1 MKIHIEKCN
10 EKGTQQEVYTLD
22 VYNQFFFSKIFY
34 LVKWSLV
41 ETINLPQKNL
51 CKTTKIK

>member
-1 MKIHIEKCN
+1 MKIHIEKCH

-41 ETINLPQKNL
+41 ETINLP
-51 CKTTKIK
+51 